1 MTADRMLHDATHGG
15 PDETGPDP
23 VNEDALG
30 GDRASE
36 HGPISERAGRDPANL
51 GDEVKTRG
59 DVVHPAPDAGSG
71 EDLGAGEM

>member
-1 MTADRMLHDATHGG
+1 MSSDRFLHDATHGG

-30 GDRASE
+30 GDRSTE

-51 GDEVKTRG
+51 DDDVPSRG
-59 DVVHPAPDAGSG
+59 DVVQPDP
-71 EDLGAGEM
+71 GAGGDDELRADEM